1 MNNTL
6 VKSTVDYGPAAR
18 LVREE
23 AKKIKGGRAFVVFN
37 DRLKTSGGR
46 SIKLWGAGKSFYTPV
61 KRKLEKM
68 GYTVKLVNLGPSR
81 WLGTTHGK
89 DCYRIH
95 VL

>member
-6 VKSTVDYGPAAR
+6 VTIVVDYTPASR
-18 LVREE
+18 LVRAE
-23 AKKIKGGRAFVVFN
+23 AKKLYGNRACVFN

-46 SIKLWGAGKSFYTPV
+46 SIKLWGASKSFYTPV

-68 GYTVKLVNLGPSR
+68 GYKVTLKNLGTSR
-81 WLGTTHGK
+81 IRADGR

>member
-23 AKKIKGGRAFVVFN
+23 AKKIKGGSAFVFN
-37 DRLKTSGGR
+37 DRLKSSGGR
-46 SIKLWGAGKSFYTPV
+46 SIKLWGAGKTFYTPV

-68 GYTVKLVNLGPSR
+68 GYTVKLVNLGKQR
-81 WLGTTHGK
+81 IRADGR

>member
-6 VKSTVDYGPAAR
+6 VKSAVDYGPASRA
-18 LVREE
+18 VRDR
-23 AKKIKGGRAFVVFN
+23 AKKLYGNSACVFN
-37 DRLKTSGGR
+37 DRLKSSGGR
-46 SIKLWGAGKSFYTPV
+46 SIKLWGAGKTFYTPV

-68 GYTVKLVNLGPSR
+68 GYTVKLVNLGKQR
-81 WLGTTHGK
+81 IRADGR

>member
-6 VKSTVDYGPAAR
+6 VKSTAYYVPASR
-18 LVREE
+18 VVRDR
-23 AKKIKGGRAFVVFN
+23 AKKLYGNSACVFN
-37 DRLKTSGGR
+37 DRLKLSGGR
-46 SIKLWGAGKSFYTPV
+46 SIKLWGAGKTFYTPV

-68 GYTVKLVNLGPSR
+68 GYTVKLVNLGKQR
-81 WLGTTHGK
+81 IRADGR